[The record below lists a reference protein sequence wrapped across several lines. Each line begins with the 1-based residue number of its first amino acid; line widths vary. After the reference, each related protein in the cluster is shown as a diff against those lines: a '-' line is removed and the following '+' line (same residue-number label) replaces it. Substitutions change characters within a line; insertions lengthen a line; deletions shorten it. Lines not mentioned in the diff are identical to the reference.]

1 MEQGHGKN
9 KLPEIS
15 KQLPRPLSPDNDIK
29 MRVNANL
36 RIEPSKEEM
45 KTIEKQI
52 KHDAHDHQIEL
63 LRQERKRVAQL
74 EAELQEMKI
83 LAEAKEKG
91 LEDELSEAMM
101 IIVQREAQVEALKA
115 ENDRLLKGKRV
126 SDKVEDD
133 LVDNNARG
141 VRAILRK
148 EKMLDEAAE
157 HAQQQREYHRA
168 EKATLLKRI
177 NVLKELRQ
185 SLVPG
190 LNDID
195 STYWNFGVSIRGIA
209 TARVYDPAISDH
221 GAIKL
226 LIHI

>member
-91 LEDELSEAMM
+91 LEDELSEAMI

-157 HAQQQREYHRA
+157 HAQQQRE
-168 EKATLLKRI
+168 
-177 NVLKELRQ
+177 
-185 SLVPG
+185 
-190 LNDID
+190 
-195 STYWNFGVSIRGIA
+195 W
-209 TARVYDPAISDH
+209 
-221 GAIKL
+221 
-226 LIHI
+226 